1 MGESFAFIDLHCHT
15 SASFDSLASPQAV
28 VRAAAARGLT
38 HLAVTD
44 HDRIDGALR
53 ARDAAPEGLTVLVGE
68 EIRTADGDL
77 IAVFL
82 ERAIPP
88 GLPVAD
94 TIAAVREQGGLVG
107 VPHPFDRLR
116 GSLAGSPGTA
126 TTRMVAAD
134 GLIDWI
140 EVYNA
145 RAIGR
150 ANERA
155 ASFAREHGL
164 PGVAVSDSHSTLEV
178 AVACTRLPGDPSS
191 PAGLLAALSGAAPGL
206 VPGPE
211 LITGRASYAVR
222 LLGPVAKAVQWA
234 RGNRRI
240 QPATPGV
247 GPVAGSAE
255 R

>member
-1 MGESFAFIDLHCHT
+1 MGESPAFIDLHCHT
-15 SASFDSLASPQAV
+15 SASFDSLASPRAV

-88 GLPVAD
+88 GMPLGE

-116 GSLAGSPGTA
+116 GSLAGSGGG
-126 TTRMVAAD
+126 AD
-134 GLIDWI
+134 GMAGAAGAVDWI
-140 EVYNA
+140 EIYNA

-155 ASFAREHGL
+155 AAFAREHDL
-164 PGVAVSDSHSTLEV
+164 PGVAVSDSHATLEV
-178 AVACTRLPGDPSS
+178 AVACIRLSGDPSS
-191 PAGLLAALSGAAPGL
+191 PAGLLAALPGAD
-206 VPGPE
+206 

-222 LLGPVAKAVQWA
+222 LIGPVAKAVQWA

-240 QPATPGV
+240 RPEESGAGRI
-247 GPVAGSAE
+247 AGSAE